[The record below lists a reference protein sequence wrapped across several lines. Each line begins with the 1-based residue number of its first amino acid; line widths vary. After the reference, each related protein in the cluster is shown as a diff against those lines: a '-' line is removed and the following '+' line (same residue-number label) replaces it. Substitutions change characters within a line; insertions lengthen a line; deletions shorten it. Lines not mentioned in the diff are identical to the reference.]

1 MKSDFP
7 CLKKPNVS
15 VPKMTL
21 VEAIFPTPKINI
33 KKSWQLHPQKHSAVF
48 APGCPLSHQNLLA
61 SEDGSMDH
69 PFVTGRG
76 PWPSS
81 PWWSCKFP
89 KRSKIH
95 KGPVD
100 LALNH
105 GLQTL
110 VSPINL
116 DRAWMDTES
125 VGPAETFPKQ
135 AKGGDRV
142 FTPLH

>member
-61 SEDGSMDH
+61 SGGWIDGSSLRD
-69 PFVTGRG
+69 G
-76 PWPSS
+76 
-81 PWWSCKFP
+81 
-89 KRSKIH
+89 
-95 KGPVD
+95 KGPVAFITMVI
-100 LALNH
+100 L
-105 GLQTL
+105 
-110 VSPINL
+110 
-116 DRAWMDTES
+116 
-125 VGPAETFPKQ
+125 
-135 AKGGDRV
+135 
-142 FTPLH
+142 